1 VLKCVPFRNA
11 LESRRRDAGVAL
23 APVAFAS
30 LAALC
35 WGVADYTVARL
46 GADMRALTT
55 FACVQLGGFGALL
68 VLGAALG
75 VELPPRDRLLV
86 ILGIG
91 AVGTFAYLLL
101 YTALQMGPVSVAS
114 PVAATNGAIAAV
126 FGVVFLHEPLGSGG
140 VLGLVLV
147 SAGVVS
153 ASAEPNAIQRAFR
166 GRRPVLPGA
175 VLALAAAV
183 LIGLTLFLFDSVVG
197 SVSLV
202 TLLLIIRAVGA
213 VTAVPILGAL
223 DAPPR
228 RPALVAVA
236 VGVLDAAGFVAF
248 VLGLRVGRV
257 AVVSPISSLFAVV
270 TVILAWA
277 LLQEPL
283 STVQKVGIGL
293 VIAGVPLLSG
303 V

>member
-1 VLKCVPFRNA
+1 
-11 LESRRRDAGVAL
+11 VAI
-23 APVAFAS
+23 APVAFAAV
-30 LAALC
+30 AALC

-55 FACVQLGGFGALL
+55 FAFVQLGGFGSLL
-68 VLGAALG
+68 VLGTAIG
-75 VELPPRDRLLV
+75 SGFPPRDRLLL

-101 YTALQMGPVSVAS
+101 YTALQIGPVSVAS

-126 FGVVFLHEPLGSGG
+126 FGVVFLHEPLGQWG
-140 VLGLVLV
+140 VVGLVLV

-153 ASAEPNAIQRAFR
+153 ASAEPNAIQRALR

-175 VLALAAAV
+175 ALALAAAV
-183 LIGLTLFLFDSVVG
+183 LIGLTLFLFDSVVR

-202 TLLLIIRAVGA
+202 ALLVTIRAVGA

-223 DAPPR
+223 DAPPL
-228 RPALVAVA
+228 RPALVAVV

-257 AVVSPISSLFAVV
+257 AVVSPVSSLFAVV
-270 TVILAWA
+270 TVVLAW
-277 LLQEPL
+277 LLMREPL
-283 STVQKVGIGL
+283 STVQKAGIGL
-293 VIAGVPLLSG
+293 VIVGVPLLSG
-303 V
+303 I